1 VFRRLKNLI
10 VNRIL
15 GVADT
20 PQRIAFGVFL
30 GCVVAFTPTI
40 GLQIVLYVA
49 IATVLRANKVSGIPI
64 LFISNPVTAV
74 PLYWFC
80 WWVGALVM
88 HGGVP
93 QELMDR
99 EELASSLGQGAAA
112 SSDWSSQI
120 LTLDFWKA
128 LGSTLASMGAELWV
142 GSLILGVLA
151 GLLAYP
157 FTVFSVRVY
166 RRARGPRH
174 SGV

>member
-1 VFRRLKNLI
+1 MFRRLKDLI
-10 VNRIL
+10 VNKIL

-30 GCVVAFTPTI
+30 GCIVAFTPTI

-49 IATVLRANKVSGIPI
+49 IATLLRANKVSGIPI

-80 WWVGALVM
+80 WWVGAWVM
-88 HGGVP
+88 HGGAP
-93 QELMDR
+93 QNLMDR
-99 EELASSLGQGAAA
+99 DDLAENLGQGAAA
-112 SSDWSSQI
+112 SSDWTNQI
-120 LTLDFWKA
+120 FTGEFWKG
-128 LGSTLASMGAELWV
+128 LGSTLAAMGAELWV

-151 GLLAYP
+151 GMLAYP
-157 FTVFSVRVY
+157 LTVVSVRVY

-174 SGV
+174 